1 MIGMVLAAGA
11 GRRLRP
17 YTDTLPKALI
27 PVDGETTILDIALR
41 NLAAVDLRDVVI
53 VVGYAAG
60 AVEERQAALEK
71 RHGVNITLVH
81 NDKAEIWNNA
91 YSMWVAREHMADGVI
106 MLNGDTVHPVT
117 VEESLLA
124 ARGPQMLLALDTE
137 KVLADEE
144 MKVQVDD
151 AKALIRITKLMD
163 PASAYG
169 EYIGASLIEGSA
181 VAALADA
188 LQATWERDPDLYYE
202 DGYQELVNRGGVI
215 ATSPIPAGTSWVE
228 VDNHADLERARSIAL
243 HY

>member
-60 AVEERQAALEK
+60 AIEERQAALEK

-91 YSMWVAREHMADGVI
+91 YSMWVAREYMTNGVI

-137 KVLADEE
+137 KTLADEG

-151 AKALIRITKLMD
+151 AKALTRITKLLD

-181 VAALADA
+181 AAALADA
-188 LQATWERDPDLYYE
+188 LQATWERDPGLYYE

>member
-53 VVGYAAG
+53 VVGYAADTV
-60 AVEERQAALEK
+60 AERQAALEK
-71 RHGVNITLVH
+71 RHGVHITLVH

-91 YSMWVAREHMADGVI
+91 YSMWVARDHMTDGVI

-124 ARGPQMLLALDTE
+124 SRGPQMLLALDTE

-151 AKALIRITKLMD
+151 ARSLTRITKLMD

-181 VAALADA
+181 VPALAEA

-202 DGYQELVNRGGVI
+202 DGYQEFVNRGGVI
-215 ATSPIPAGTSWVE
+215 ATSPIPSGTSWVE
-228 VDNHADLERARSIAL
+228 VDNHADLERARLIAL